1 MWRNLENSMFNKTVI
16 SFAIS
21 LALWSL
27 LFGSVEIALGFLALL
42 FVHEMGHF
50 FAAKQKNLAVDPPV
64 FTPIGAFI
72 AMKELPAS
80 ARDEAYMAFGGPL
93 LGTIGAIVALV
104 LGMVLG
110 VPVLVQVSMYAFWLN
125 LFNLIP
131 LAPLD
136 GGRISMAI
144 DRRMWVIGAAVFA
157 YFMFSFG
164 MNGFNLLIGLFIGMQ
179 AYQDIQMRKNM
190 AAVQPSYFDVGFNTR
205 LGYAIAYLALGGF
218 LLQVVTHPQWLP
230 SLLASLGL

>member
-1 MWRNLENSMFNKTVI
+1 MFNKTVI

-27 LFGSVEIALGFLALL
+27 LFGSVELALAFLALL
-42 FVHEMGHF
+42 FVHEMGHY
-50 FAAKQKNLAVDPPV
+50 FAAKHVGLEVSPPV

-80 ARDEAYMAFGGPL
+80 ARDEAFMAFGGPL
-93 LGTIGAIVALV
+93 LGTIGAVAALV
-104 LGMVLG
+104 VGMVLG
-110 VPVLVQVSMYAFWLN
+110 VPVLIQASTFAFFLN

-144 DRRMWVIGAAVFA
+144 DRRLWVLGAAMLVYA
-157 YFMFSFG
+157 AFSFG
-164 MNGFNLLIGLFIGMQ
+164 LNGFNLLIMLFIGMQ
-179 AYQDIQMRKNM
+179 AYQDIQMRKVM
-190 AAVQPSYFDVGFNTR
+190 AVNQPSYFDVGFGTK
-205 LGYAIAYLALGGF
+205 LTYTVAYLALAGF
-218 LLQVVTHPQWLP
+218 LFQAITHPTWLP
-230 SLLASLGL
+230 GLLGSLGL

>member
-1 MWRNLENSMFNKTVI
+1 MFNKTVV

-27 LFGSVEIALGFLALL
+27 LFQSVGLALAFLALL
-42 FVHEMGHF
+42 FVHEMGHYL
-50 FAAKQKNLAVDPPV
+50 AAKHVNLDVSPPV

-72 AMKELPAS
+72 AMRELPAS
-80 ARDEAYMAFGGPL
+80 ARDEAFMAFGGPL
-93 LGTIGAIVALV
+93 LGTIGAIVALIV
-104 LGMVLG
+104 GTVLG
-110 VPVLVQVSMYAFWLN
+110 VPVLVQASMFAFFLN

-144 DRRMWVIGAAVFA
+144 DRRMWVVGAALLA
-157 YFMFSFG
+157 YMAFSFG
-164 MNGFNLLIGLFIGMQ
+164 LNMFNLLIIGFIAMQ
-179 AYQDIQMRKNM
+179 AVQDIQMRKTLS
-190 AAVQPSYFDVGFNTR
+190 ATQPSYFDVGFNTR

-230 SLLASLGL
+230 SLLGSLGL

>member
-1 MWRNLENSMFNKTVI
+1 
-16 SFAIS
+16 
-21 LALWSL
+21 
-27 LFGSVEIALGFLALL
+27 
-42 FVHEMGHF
+42 MGHF

-205 LGYAIAYLALGGF
+205 LGYAIAYLALGCSCCRWSHTRSGCRACWRAWVCNPGRF
-218 LLQVVTHPQWLP
+218 SEQPIAVLTRKEVRPCRFCSH
-230 SLLASLGL
+230 SCSSRSS